1 MERGMTVRGLARM
14 VDLSASLIS
23 QIETGRSSPSVSTL
37 YAITAALDI
46 SIEDVFS
53 AGSPRRPAAG
63 DAPTGATADAVETKR
78 SSQSARRGR
87 NAAESAEIS
96 ADAAGPGAQTA
107 VDVAAAAGPAVNTG
121 TSGDAAAGLGGGVNS
136 GASGGAGAGAG
147 MGGNASAAT
156 VAAPAGGMGSG
167 APGNANAAAGSVAA
181 AGALAGADRS
191 ANSAANQGLRQLQRK
206 RRVGPVVAAGE
217 REVLQLDSGVTW
229 ELLGQLPDAHVD
241 FLRITYAPGG
251 SSSGA
256 GVLMRHSGT
265 EFGHVLSGQ
274 LTLTL
279 GFDTYV
285 LNPGDSVSFDCS
297 TPHSYANHG
306 TEPAMGVWFVAE
318 R

>member
-1 MERGMTVRGLARM
+1 V
-14 VDLSASLIS
+14 
-23 QIETGRSSPSVSTL
+23 
-37 YAITAALDI
+37 
-46 SIEDVFS
+46 
-53 AGSPRRPAAG
+53 
-63 DAPTGATADAVETKR
+63 
-78 SSQSARRGR
+78 
-87 NAAESAEIS
+87 NAASQ
-96 ADAAGPGAQTA
+96 AG
-107 VDVAAAAGPAVNTG
+107 VVNAGTQAGAVNTV
-121 TSGDAAAGLGGGVNS
+121 TVAGGV
-136 GASGGAGAGAG
+136 GAADPY
-147 MGGNASAAT
+147 M
-156 VAAPAGGMGSG
+156 
-167 APGNANAAAGSVAA
+167 VAA

-206 RRVGPVVAAGE
+206 RRVGPVVAANE

-229 ELLGQLPDAHVD
+229 ELLGQLPDTHVD

-318 R
+318 RFR

>member
-1 MERGMTVRGLARM
+1 MAERALPPIGERLRQARLDRGMTVRGLARM

-37 YAITAALDI
+37 YAITGALGI

-53 AGSPRRPAAG
+53 AGSPGAENSAPPAAPPP
-63 DAPTGATADAVETKR
+63 APVFAQ
-78 SSQSARRGR
+78 SSG
-87 NAAESAEIS
+87 S
-96 ADAAGPGAQTA
+96 ADSGPAGAADPLM
-107 VDVAAAAGPAVNTG
+107 AAALMAASTPAV
-121 TSGDAAAGLGGGVNS
+121 
-136 GASGGAGAGAG
+136 
-147 MGGNASAAT
+147 SAA
-156 VAAPAGGMGSG
+156 S
-167 APGNANAAAGSVAA
+167 
-181 AGALAGADRS
+181 
-191 ANSAANQGLRQLQRK
+191 QGQRLLQRQ
-206 RRVGPVVAAGE
+206 RRVGPVVTPGE
-217 REVLQLDSGVTW
+217 REVLHLDSGVSW
-229 ELLGQLPDAHVD
+229 ELLGQLPDTHVD

-265 EFGHVLSGQ
+265 EFGHVLSGR

-306 TEPAMGVWFVAE
+306 AEPAMGVWFVAE
-318 R
+318 RFR